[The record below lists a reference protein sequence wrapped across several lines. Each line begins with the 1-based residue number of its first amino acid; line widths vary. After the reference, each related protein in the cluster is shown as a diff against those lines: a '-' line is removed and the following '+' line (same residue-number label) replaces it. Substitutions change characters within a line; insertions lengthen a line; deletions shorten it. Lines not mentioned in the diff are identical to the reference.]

1 MATRRRS
8 SIKGDFKLRG
18 VLRRIGNQ
26 MDSDV
31 RPAMQK
37 AADLVL
43 QTQKSLIPV
52 DTGAGR
58 DALTAFVSKAG
69 LDAQIGMRGK
79 KNNKK
84 FFYLRFIEYGTK
96 GSKDSARGPVKNKS
110 DGQDFFGYSPDVP
123 ARPAHPFIRPSYD
136 TNKDAI
142 RELIKEA
149 IDSTLAKA
157 AGSASDSTS

>member
-1 MATRRRS
+1 MTTRRRS

-69 LDAQIGMRGK
+69 LNAQVGIRGK
-79 KNNKK
+79 KNNKN
-84 FFYLRFIEYGTK
+84 FYYLRFVEFGTK
-96 GSKDSARGPVKNKS
+96 GTASKGEKNKS
-110 DGQDFFGYSPDVP
+110 DGANFFGYAPNIP
-123 ARPAHPFIRPSYD
+123 ARPARPFIRPSID
-136 TNKDAI
+136 MNRDEIIEII
-142 RELIKEA
+142 RKG
-149 IDSTLAKA
+149 IDSTLEKA
-157 AGSASDSTS
+157 ARGGR

>member
-1 MATRRRS
+1 MTARRRS

-43 QTQKSLIPV
+43 ETQRSLIPV

-58 DALTAFVSKAG
+58 DALTAFVSKFG
-69 LDAQIGMRGK
+69 LDAQIGIRGK

-84 FFYLRFIEYGTK
+84 FYYLRFVEFGSK
-96 GSKDSARGPVKNKS
+96 GSAIKGKENKS
-110 DGQDFFGYSPDVP
+110 NGQDFFGYSPNIP
-123 ARPAHPFIRPSYD
+123 ARPAHPFIRPSID
-136 TNKDAI
+136 MNRDEIIDII
-142 RELIKEA
+142 RNG
-149 IDSTLAKA
+149 IDSTLEKA
-157 AGSASDSTS
+157 ARGGR